1 MLVIGKYDNDS
12 TGTGT
17 YTATE
22 FWNTYKSVSSFDSGF
37 LTDDFPP
44 MQGSIFYILLGTG
57 GRGRP

>member
-37 LTDDFPP
+37 LTDDGLPTDARV
-44 MQGSIFYILLGTG
+44 YILHFTG
-57 GRGRP
+57 DWGEG